1 MSTKLKIGLWSVA
14 VLGTVFQAGHFTEHA
29 IQAHEWLFT
38 DRTKPWMSDIAMW
51 LSMHMGATMPVG
63 MELLHLTGNLIF
75 LVTLAAWCILMTP
88 NNLMRKA
95 FLVEAFHLTEH
106 INLTATVLLY
116 GKAVGWSTLF
126 GYAPM
131 LFGHDG
137 AVGFRVLWHF
147 GMNLIPS
154 LLMLVA
160 MLPKSDAQLAAMLGA
175 HVPPCPTCTRK
186 S

>member
-1 MSTKLKIGLWSVA
+1 MLTRLQKTGLLAVA
-14 VLGTVFQAGHFTEHA
+14 VLGTAFQAGHFTEHA

-75 LVTLAAWCILMTP
+75 LVTLLAWCVLWSP
-88 NNLMRKA
+88 NSLMRKA
-95 FLVEAFHLTEH
+95 FIVEAFHLTEH

-116 GKAVGWSTLF
+116 GKAIGWSTLF
-126 GYAPM
+126 GYAPT

-154 LLMLVA
+154 ALMLLA
-160 MLPKSDAQLAAMLGA
+160 MVERNRAEKIAAAMMP
-175 HVPPCPTCTRK
+175 VCSTCTGDK
-186 S
+186 